1 MEASEMPKISLSRAE
16 TRGVLGLVGNE
27 SAVQELIASDD
38 RRTGFARL
46 ELMVNTVLDRL
57 TASDG
62 SPGDDLERGA
72 GA

>member
-1 MEASEMPKISLSRAE
+1 MEASEVPKISLSRAE
-16 TRGVLGLVGNE
+16 TRGIFGLVGDD

-46 ELMVNTVLDRL
+46 ELMVNTVLERL

-62 SPGDDLERGA
+62 SPGDDVEHRA